1 MDSTAGL
8 DKGLGCPQRLQ
19 PGRRGRQERPR
30 CRQGSEQGAG
40 RAQVQQVH
48 QVLRFLYLRQCCL
61 RGVQRTAEAGYDDKG
76 ILPMQISL
84 VMAQFTVPTRIVNS
98 VE

>member
-30 CRQGSEQGAG
+30 CREGSEQGAE
-40 RAQVQQVH
+40 RAQVH
-48 QVLRFLYLRQCCL
+48 QVLRFLYLRQGCL
-61 RGVQRTAEAGYDDKG
+61 RGGYDDKG

-84 VMAQFTVPTRIVNS
+84 VMAQFIALQSGFETELEI
-98 VE
+98 

>member
-8 DKGLGCPQRLQ
+8 DIGLGCPQRLQ

-30 CRQGSEQGAG
+30 SRQGSEQGAE
-40 RAQVQQVH
+40 RAQVH
-48 QVLRFLYLRQCCL
+48 QVLRFLYLRQGCL

-76 ILPMQISL
+76 ILSMQISL
-84 VMAQFTVPTRIVNS
+84 VMAQFIALQS
-98 VE
+98 ELEI

>member
-30 CRQGSEQGAG
+30 CREGSEQGVE
-40 RAQVQQVH
+40 RAQVH
-48 QVLRFLYLRQCCL
+48 QVLQFLYLHQGCL

-76 ILPMQISL
+76 ILPMQISQ
-84 VMAQFTVPTRIVNS
+84 VMAQFIALHSGFETELEI
-98 VE
+98 

>member
-30 CRQGSEQGAG
+30 CREGSEQGAE
-40 RAQVQQVH
+40 RAQVH
-48 QVLRFLYLRQCCL
+48 QVLRFLYLRQGCP
-61 RGVQRTAEAGYDDKG
+61 RGVQLFFNPNYLK
-76 ILPMQISL
+76 I
-84 VMAQFTVPTRIVNS
+84 
-98 VE
+98 